1 MPGFPF
7 LFEEKVPGDVRQ
19 GDRVVTIPGPR
30 APKGVVVVAKPEA
43 IALADY
49 LISLNRTYPVEANPE
64 APPGVTQ
71 HSSAGHLAEG
81 RQ

>member
-1 MPGFPF
+1 
-7 LFEEKVPGDVRQ
+7 
-19 GDRVVTIPGPR
+19 VVTVPGPR

-49 LISLNRTYPVEANPE
+49 LISLKRTYPVEENPA

-71 HSSAGHLAEG
+71 HSAAGRVAQG
-81 RQ
+81 RP